1 VIKVSVMYPH
11 RDGARFDF
19 EYYLATHTPLVL
31 ERLGAACKRCTVDKG
46 RAQMR
51 PAAPPLYVAIC
62 HLEFE
67 SLEAFQ
73 AAFAPHAAEIT
84 ADAANYT
91 DISPVSQLSETSVI
105 VDAAQSGRRE

>member
-19 EYYLATHTPLVL
+19 EYYRATHTPMVL
-31 ERLGAACKRCTVDKG
+31 ERLGAACKRYSVDKG
-46 RAQMR
+46 LTQVR

-67 SLEAFQ
+67 SVDAFN
-73 AAFAPHAAEIT
+73 AAFAPHAREIM
-84 ADAANYT
+84 ADTPNYT
-91 DISPVSQLSETSVI
+91 DISPVTQVSETYP
-105 VDAAQSGRRE
+105 